1 MTVAVFSSA
10 ACSCDDNNKNHHCT
24 HI

>member
-10 ACSCDDNNKNHHCT
+10 ACSCDNNKNHHCT